1 MFFPIVT
8 NLRRLANLML
18 IIAQSTQA
26 YFRENLIKAIQSS
39 HIVITEEAQAYVVHL
54 LNEFSR
60 SDKAFAGVDH
70 GEKPILVNMLERA
83 YSAEDREALRIF
95 RHLGDIS
102 LYLLGFFREFNKT
115 GIVSD
120 TYYRDMGAQAY
131 YQASSLSRAYAAQ
144 NAAVFQELSDNFA
157 RLVKVLEHI
166 AVCSQNKET
175 H

>member
-1 MFFPIVT
+1 
-8 NLRRLANLML
+8 ML

-26 YFRENLIKAIQSS
+26 YFQEILLKAMAKSNIA
-39 HIVITEEAQAYVVHL
+39 ITEESQAYLVHL

-60 SDKAFAGVDH
+60 SDRAFAGVDH
-70 GEKPILVNMLERA
+70 GEKPILVDMLERA
-83 YSAEDREALRIF
+83 YDAEEREALRIF
-95 RHLGDIS
+95 RHLGDTS
-102 LYLLGFFREFNKT
+102 LYLLGFFKEFYKT

-144 NAAVFQELSDNFA
+144 NAALFQELSDNFA
-157 RLVKVLEHI
+157 NLVKLLELMAH
-166 AVCSQNKET
+166 ANQPPT